1 MRVEFAGRSLGESA
15 RVEVK
20 EGESCALFDFAAS
33 LEVPGGSQENVDEVL
48 SNPLLCK
55 CVQ

>member
-1 MRVEFAGRSLGESA
+1 MVRVEFAGRSLGESA

-20 EGESCALFDFAAS
+20 EGESCALFDFTAS

-55 CVQ
+55 CV